1 MSFDSQ
7 TLENLLHQP
16 EGPALDFKVAQYRF
30 GNANDTEKSELLKD
44 ILALAN
50 SWRLTTAYI
59 LIGVQETKGGR
70 SKVLGVK
77 DHLDDAI
84 LHQFVNSKTQRPLQ
98 FSHQQFFAEGVEIDV
113 IQIPVQDRPIFLTK
127 RFGKLQADEVKVRD
141 GSSTRNA
148 TPDEIAK
155 MGADQVLS
163 DVPQPAQE
171 WTSER
176 IILSIE
182 KSISNI
188 IEIKENDKTGTP
200 EFREWHRATLY
211 MIKSAFGD
219 RTLHYGDFRNV
230 IDEMHPTKLFG
241 PFGVRMITGSWRG
254 ILDRKLDEAVNVL
267 ASFKDEV
274 ERYGYNGTGDSNK
287 RS

>member
-16 EGPALDFKVAQYRF
+16 EGPALDFEVAQYRS

-59 LIGVQETKGGR
+59 LIGVRETKGGR
-70 SKVLGVK
+70 SKVLGMK

-98 FSHQQFFAEGVEIDV
+98 FSHQQFLAEGVEIDV

-163 DVPQPAQE
+163 DMPQPAQE

-230 IDEMHPTKLFG
+230 IDEMHPIKLFG